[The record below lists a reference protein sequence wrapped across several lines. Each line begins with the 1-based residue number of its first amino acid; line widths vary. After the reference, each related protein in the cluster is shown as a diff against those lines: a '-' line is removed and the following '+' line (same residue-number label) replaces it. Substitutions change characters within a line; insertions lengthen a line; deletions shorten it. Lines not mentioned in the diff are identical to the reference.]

1 MISRWWARIARV
13 TGRTRADPG
22 GRERQS
28 GDGGERDGA
37 NARRSEWERAGM
49 AAREESGAER
59 DGAGACGERDGA
71 AVIGGEVGASAD
83 LAGAGGGW
91 GSSAMLRSRTGGER
105 WWQNR
110 APRVCG
116 RLH

>member
-1 MISRWWARIARV
+1 MVSRWWAWTTREM
-13 TGRTRADPG
+13 GWTRADPG
-22 GRERQS
+22 EREHQS

-37 NARRSEWERAGM
+37 DVRRSGWERAGM
-49 AAREESGAER
+49 AAREESGGER

-71 AVIGGEVGASAD
+71 TVIGGEVGASAD

-105 WWQNR
+105 
-110 APRVCG
+110 
-116 RLH
+116 